1 MLGDIKA
8 PYGAKRRHR
17 QISLCST
24 LLCFTDIVG
33 FFFPL
38 FCFIKVK
45 VCGNSESSKCI
56 DAIFPKEFAQV
67 MSLGH
72 ILVILVI
79 FQVFH
84 YSYICNDD
92 L

>member
-33 FFFPL
+33 FFFSFVL
-38 FCFIKVK
+38 FYKSEGLWQLGVEQVYRCHFSKRICSSHVSRSHS
-45 VCGNSESSKCI
+45 GNSCNISS
-56 DAIFPKEFAQV
+56 V
-67 MSLGH
+67 SLF
-72 ILVILVI
+72 LYL
-79 FQVFH
+79 
-84 YSYICNDD
+84 
-92 L
+92 